1 MTIQAT
7 ATLYRFSV
15 RYRRNLTGPVFRLT
29 VTATDPDDAR
39 RMAAIRDPLYLSSVA
54 VKRRGEVLPPESSDG
69 LTSAK
74 ARDDLLDGVAHF
86 GWHGHDIEVEV
97 L

>member
-54 VKRRGEVLPPESSDG
+54 VKRRGQVLPPDPMDE
-69 LTSAK
+69 AK